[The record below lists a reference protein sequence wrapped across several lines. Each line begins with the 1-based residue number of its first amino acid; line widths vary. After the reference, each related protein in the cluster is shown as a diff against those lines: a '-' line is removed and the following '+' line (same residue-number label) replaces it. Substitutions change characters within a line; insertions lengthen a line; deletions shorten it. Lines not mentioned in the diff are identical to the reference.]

1 MQLDHSLFYH
11 LDHYEYGEAYYG
23 SYQSVYYR
31 LGIEP
36 LENVHWTPV
45 DKREPHTLR
54 AYVWEGPYSYHD
66 TEEEKRYRDFRTV
79 RRASKRPSPWIEEQ
93 CDNAKPL
100 RLLNRSGF
108 FVLICAYSF
117 RMAASGL
124 KRIARFAG
132 R

>member
-45 DKREPHTLR
+45 DKRAPHTPR

-66 TEEEKRYRDFRTV
+66 TEEEKRYRDFPYSAEGLEEAIT
-79 RRASKRPSPWIEEQ
+79 WIEEQ

-100 RLLNRSGF
+100 RL
-108 FVLICAYSF
+108 
-117 RMAASGL
+117 
-124 KRIARFAG
+124 
-132 R
+132 